1 VSECGGVICADLGS
15 SNKNV
20 FVYRMRVSW
29 DITGV
34 NRLCKRR
41 YFYNSMFLCFEVTLL

>member
-20 FVYRMRVSW
+20 FVYRMRVSR
-29 DITGV
+29 IAGV
-34 NRLCKRR
+34 NRLCIRR
-41 YFYNSMFLCFEVTLL
+41 YFYSSILVCFEATLL